1 MRWLTSVIGSGC
13 RAGGSAGMK
22 MSLIP
27 TSSMGWLV
35 LTSMMTFSACC
46 RKVGELPTDV
56 EGTIPPFSRMQTAST
71 MATSILPR
79 KP

>member
-1 MRWLTSVIGSGC
+1 MRWFTSVIGRGC

-22 MSLIP
+22 MSPIP

-35 LTSMMTFSACC
+35 FTSMMTLSACW
-46 RKVGELPTDV
+46 RKVGELPTEVD
-56 EGTIPPFSRMQTAST
+56 GTIPPFSRMQTAST